1 MTDDP
6 LHRIRATVAIL
17 DLRRWGAQLDEFAV
31 FDGFTDEQLVKFL
44 ILDAA
49 RLLDQMTSDGGGAM
63 TDKFRFAATYPVY
76 GHMKGS
82 IDGDLVEL
90 VSDCLW
96 AEERGEQGSTS
107 YWEWTGAEWSPIDV
121 SEHVRQWRADRDV
134 EFAEMD
140 GGLALRPWRVWI
152 AGPQGTKL
160 FHSRHESE
168 AEANA
173 VAASLPSHLRPRVEV
188 RR

>member
-1 MTDDP
+1 
-6 LHRIRATVAIL
+6 
-17 DLRRWGAQLDEFAV
+17 
-31 FDGFTDEQLVKFL
+31 
-44 ILDAA
+44 
-49 RLLDQMTSDGGGAM
+49 M

-76 GHMKGS
+76 GHMKVS
-82 IDGDLVEL
+82 FDSDLGEL

-121 SEHVRQWRADRDV
+121 SEHVRQWGADRDA

-173 VAASLPSHLRPRVEV
+173 VAASLPSHLRPRVEFAPTGFRYV
-188 RR
+188 GVPVHRLPLAWSSTTALVQLRSWLDGLAVGTEVER

>member
-1 MTDDP
+1 
-6 LHRIRATVAIL
+6 
-17 DLRRWGAQLDEFAV
+17 
-31 FDGFTDEQLVKFL
+31 
-44 ILDAA
+44 
-49 RLLDQMTSDGGGAM
+49 M

-76 GHMKGS
+76 GHMKVS
-82 IDGDLVEL
+82 FDGDLVEL

-96 AEERGEQGSTS
+96 AEEYGEQGSTS

-121 SEHVRQWRADRDV
+121 SEHVRQWGADRDA
-134 EFAEMD
+134 EFAEMA

-160 FHSRHESE
+160 FHSRHESK

-173 VAASLPSHLRPRVEV
+173 VAASLPSHLRPRVEFAPTGF
-188 RR
+188 RWATREGSEA